1 MPVRTTEDHTPNISP
16 AFCYFPN
23 KILRS
28 FLRLRDSSFIP
39 LFVSSSP
46 LNMHCFKIA
55 ITSTAVATALAG
67 TVSNPFSPIPG
78 YPLGNG
84 ICLTDQQSQ
93 FLVKTFVSALANTNR
108 AATNATLQA
117 LLASNYAEESDS
129 INTLAGYPVCVPS
142 LTISCPP
149 QFTFMQLN
157 SISFPSKAAYLAS
170 LLNAPP
176 TPPFQILQSFHD
188 CTNIGFRWIINGL
201 GKNIDQIKGINQLV
215 ANPLTGQ
222 LSFDYL
228 EFNSIAWGRDVGW
241 TCTPPS

>member
-1 MPVRTTEDHTPNISP
+1 MR
-16 AFCYFPN
+16 F
-23 KILRS
+23 
-28 FLRLRDSSFIP
+28 
-39 LFVSSSP
+39 
-46 LNMHCFKIA
+46 FKLA
-55 ITSTAVATALAG
+55 ITATAAATALAG
-67 TVSNPFSPIPG
+67 TISNPFSPIPG

-84 ICLTDQQSQ
+84 FCLTDQQSQ
-93 FLVKTFVSALANTNR
+93 FLVSTFVNALANTNR
-108 AATNATLQA
+108 AATNTTMQA

-129 INTLAGYPVCVPS
+129 INILAGYPVCLPSTIISYSTS
-142 LTISCPP
+142 LTV
-149 QFTFMQLN
+149 TQLN
-157 SISFPSKAAYLAS
+157 SISFPNKAAYIAS